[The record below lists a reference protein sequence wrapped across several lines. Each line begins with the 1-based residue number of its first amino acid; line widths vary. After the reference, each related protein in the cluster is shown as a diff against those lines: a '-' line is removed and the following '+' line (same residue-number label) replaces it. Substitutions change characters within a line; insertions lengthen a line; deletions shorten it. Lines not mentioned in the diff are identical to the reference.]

1 MGDPA
6 GPLWTRADHWAMTHL
21 SGVTMAKGDI
31 DGAVQLRGLEKF
43 ARESG
48 ATPFEALIA
57 ASAFPALW
65 P

>member
-1 MGDPA
+1 
-6 GPLWTRADHWAMTHL
+6 MTHL